1 MEGKHLSFAF
11 LAATQVIPGIG
22 NDVTTQGGPEKPI
35 LKCFPPPEAG
45 GWDFFAHLLVS
56 KMGLPHMRMGCF
68 KYCFLSTIT

>member
-35 LKCFPPPEAG
+35 LKWPS
-45 GWDFFAHLLVS
+45 VS
-56 KMGLPHMRMGCF
+56 KQNGTSPYENGMF
-68 KYCFLSTIT
+68 

>member
-35 LKCFPPPEAG
+35 HVLKCFPSPEAG
-45 GWDFFAHLLVS
+45 GWDFFWPSVS
-56 KMGLPHMRMGCF
+56 KQNGTSPYENGIF
-68 KYCFLSTIT
+68 